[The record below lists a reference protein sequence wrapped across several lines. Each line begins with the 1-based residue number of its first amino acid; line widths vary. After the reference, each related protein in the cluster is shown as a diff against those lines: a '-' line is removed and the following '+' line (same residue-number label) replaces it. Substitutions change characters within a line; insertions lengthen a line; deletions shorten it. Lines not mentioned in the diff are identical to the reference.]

1 MKRKKILAN
10 IAIALIVT
18 AGVILTGGCKKQPK
32 CGCDGDA
39 LDTLRSTHV
48 YISYNATTNTASFYP
63 IWDNFSMYYF
73 CNPSEWMS
81 ELTKFDQGEEIL
93 ISGPFF
99 YECNYLMSSSNSYYY
114 NYMKIYQIDVTGV
127 AAYEYGK

>member
-10 IAIALIVT
+10 SAIVLIVT
-18 AGVILTGGCKKQPK
+18 AGVILAGGCKKQPK

-39 LDTLRSTHV
+39 LDTLGSTHV
-48 YISYNATTNTASFYP
+48 YISYDADNNTARFTPLGDSYS
-63 IWDNFSMYYF
+63 IYYF

-81 ELTKFDQGEEIL
+81 ELTKFEQGEEIL

-114 NYMKIYQIDVTGV
+114 NPMRIYQIQVTSV
-127 AAYEYGK
+127 AAYEFGK